1 MSSAREASHTAKCPL
16 RATQREGRG
25 REGGEEREEEGRE
38 GEEGAL
44 QARRHSAHCP
54 RRTARAIPAERARGP
69 PREREG
75 RRENSIAKAGS
86 SSRALAFIYEK
97 VNETKLKTRSRPR
110 WRPDL
115 GRDGHAIML
124 VMY

>member
-1 MSSAREASHTAKCPL
+1 MAKCTL
-16 RATQREGRG
+16 RASRREGEREGRRG
-25 REGGEEREEEGRE
+25 GEGGGGERGRR
-38 GEEGAL
+38 GGIAGTPTLCAL
-44 QARRHSAHCP
+44 P

-97 VNETKLKTRSRPR
+97 ADETKLKTRSRPCR
-110 WRPDL
+110 RPDL
-115 GRDGHAIML
+115 GRNGDAIMV